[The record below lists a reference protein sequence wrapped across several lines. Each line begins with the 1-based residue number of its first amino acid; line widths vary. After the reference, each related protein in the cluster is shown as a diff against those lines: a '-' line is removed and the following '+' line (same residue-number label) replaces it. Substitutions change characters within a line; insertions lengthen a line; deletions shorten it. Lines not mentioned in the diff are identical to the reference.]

1 MDTKTIGKFFIG
13 LGILYG
19 MVVFVGNGY
28 PTAANA
34 SAHAAPAAPVAAET
48 LPIPQPGVAVDPE
61 YYSASGEG
69 QFMANGQLVGGR

>member
-1 MDTKTIGKFFIG
+1 MDTRTIGKFFIG

-34 SAHAAPAAPVAAET
+34 VAHPAPTSPVAAET
-48 LPIPQPGVAVDPE
+48 LPIPQPGVAVASE

>member
-1 MDTKTIGKFFIG
+1 MDIKTIGKFFIG

-28 PTAANA
+28 PTAAKAVTQPA
-34 SAHAAPAAPVAAET
+34 SKSPAGAEA
-48 LPIPQPGVAVDPE
+48 LPPPQRDMALEPE

-69 QFMANGQLVGGR
+69 RFMANGQLLGGR

>member
-1 MDTKTIGKFFIG
+1 MDTKTLGKFFIG
-13 LGILYG
+13 LGIIYG

-28 PTAANA
+28 STSANA
-34 SAHAAPAAPVAAET
+34 LTPPASVAPVAAET
-48 LPIPQPGVAVDPE
+48 LPVPQLTASSESE

>member
-1 MDTKTIGKFFIG
+1 MDTRTLGKFFIG

-34 SAHAAPAAPVAAET
+34 VTQPDLVSPVVAET
-48 LPIPQPGVAVDPE
+48 LPIPQLPASEASE
-61 YYSASGEG
+61 YHSASGEG
-69 QFMANGQLVGGR
+69 QFMGNGQLVGGR